1 MSEAATTTTTTPNN
15 MPGANS
21 GTPTETSK
29 ATEATTSTAESTKT
43 TAATG
48 DLSADE
54 RAELARLR
62 DIHKDEQKHR
72 REATNNHRDAEAYR
86 NLAPALLKALG
97 IEDGKAPKD
106 FDAQSAVADL
116 TGKFETAERERLR
129 SEVARTEG
137 VNPRYVTGATEEE
150 MRTAAKEFKADL
162 EAEVEKRGKAVAPAA
177 APAGDVT
184 SNGRVQGP
192 KQITTRDDLKKMTA
206 KQIVEAREK
215 GLLDDIQS
223 GKST

>member
-1 MSEAATTTTTTPNN
+1 MSEAATTTTPND
-15 MPGANS
+15 MPGAQT
-21 GTPTETSK
+21 GTPADTSK
-29 ATEATTSTAESTKT
+29 ATETTTSTAETTTT

-48 DLSADE
+48 DLTASE
-54 RAELARLR
+54 RAELTRLR
-62 DIHKDEQKHR
+62 EVHKDEQKHR

-106 FDAQSAVADL
+106 FDAQSAIADL
-116 TGKFETAERERLR
+116 TSKFETAERERIR

-137 VNPRYVTGATEEE
+137 VNPRYVIGATEEE
-150 MRTAAKEFKADL
+150 MRTAAQEYKADL
-162 EAEVEKRGKAVAPAA
+162 EAELQKRGKAVKPAA

-184 SNGRVQGP
+184 SNGRVDGP
-192 KQITTRDDLKKMTA
+192 RQITTRDDLKKMTP